1 MSTITM
7 RIVEGDARDV
17 RVSAERMVAIDA
29 YKKTLDTL
37 YAEERLLRA
46 KEYEDTMM
54 RLDAARIANGF
65 HIGSICVS
73 RIDKIAQNDE
83 TRAEREDDSQA
94 KADATWA
101 FLGAADGNIILQ
113 IQEVVARKMAARED
127 FATLWRRL

>member
-1 MSTITM
+1 
-7 RIVEGDARDV
+7 
-17 RVSAERMVAIDA
+17 MVAIDA

-37 YAEERLLRA
+37 YAEERLLRE

-83 TRAEREDDSQA
+83 TMKMRAEREDASQA
-94 KADATWA
+94 KANATWA

-113 IQEVVARKMAARED
+113 IQEVVARKMAAREE